1 MSPLRTALLLA
12 SILGLLALPA
22 GAAAH
27 EELRGAMPASGDTLA
42 AAPDQ
47 LRLTFVNPVQLG
59 LAHLTLIGPRGT
71 VDLGELR
78 RASGVAEVLVAPV
91 RGRLVAGT
99 YTVRWQVAGPDG
111 HPVRGEYT
119 FTIRPDA
126 AGLAPAPSQGEVT
139 APEERAATGAGNV
152 AVPLSEF
159 DSESPLYVVVR
170 WLTFVGL
177 LGVIGVV
184 AFRVFVVPL
193 VDRSG
198 SLSNRAA
205 LLAKA
210 SSRAA
215 RIGLGAV
222 VVLVVALVL
231 RLCAQLYALHGPVQT
246 FDTAG
251 VGWLLA
257 GTTWG
262 LGWLLQ
268 AGGIVVVAFGLA
280 LTGSRGRA
288 GWTLAAVGASILGFT
303 PALSGHAAGVQGV
316 GWLAIVADGFH
327 VLGAGGW
334 MGGLLVVVTAGIPVA
349 LRQPTRPEAATAAL
363 INAFSP
369 TALVFAGVV
378 VATGVFS
385 AWLHLGEVSALWST
399 GYGRTLLLKLGV
411 ASLVFGTGA
420 YNWLKVR
427 PTLGR
432 EAAAGRLRRS
442 AVVELVVALA
452 VLAVTAVLV
461 ATPLPAAP

>member
-1 MSPLRTALLLA
+1 MSTLRIALLLA
-12 SILGLLALPA
+12 SILGLLALSA
-22 GAAAH
+22 GAAVH
-27 EELRGAMPASGDTLA
+27 EELRDAMPASGDTLS

-47 LRLTFVNPVQLG
+47 LRLTFINPVQLG
-59 LAHLTLIGPRGT
+59 LAHVTLIGPQGS
-71 VDLGELR
+71 VELGDLR
-78 RASGVAEVLVAPV
+78 RASEAANVLVAPV
-91 RGRLVAGT
+91 RGQLVAGT
-99 YTVRWQVAGPDG
+99 YTVHWQVAGTDG

-126 AGLAPAPSQGEVT
+126 EGLAPAPAQPEVM
-139 APEERAATGAGNV
+139 APEERAASGASSV

-159 DSESPLYVVVR
+159 DSASPLYVAVR

-184 AFRVFVVPL
+184 AFRVFVVSL
-193 VDRSG
+193 LERSG
-198 SLSNRAA
+198 SLSNGTA
-205 LLAKA
+205 LLAEA

-222 VVLVVALVL
+222 AVLAVALVL
-231 RLCAQLYALHGPVQT
+231 RLYAQLYALHGPVRT
-246 FDTAG
+246 FDAAG
-251 VGWLLA
+251 VGSLLA

-268 AGGIVVVAFGLA
+268 AGGIVVAALWLA
-280 LTGSRGRA
+280 LTPSRGRA
-288 GWTLAAVGASILGFT
+288 GWTLAAVGATVLGFT
-303 PALSGHAAGVQGV
+303 PALSGHAAAVQGV
-316 GWLAIVADGFH
+316 GWLALAADGLH

-334 MGGLLVVVTAGIPVA
+334 MGGLLVVMTAGIPVA
-349 LRQPTRPEAATAAL
+349 LRQPTRSAESAAAL

-369 TALVFAGVV
+369 TALVFAGVL

-385 AWLHLGEVSALWST
+385 AWLHVGEVTALWST

-427 PTLGR
+427 PALGR

-442 AVVELVVALA
+442 AAVELVVALV

-461 ATPLPAAP
+461 ATPLPD